1 MIVRRPLL
9 SARVIGTMDN
19 AKELGSSGWN
29 DFKLITIYLPLDVS
43 PQTSEPP
50 VIPALVQRLKMTAE
64 KVETLA
70 VGVEQLADMEEP
82 IGRELKKSELAEG
95 LELTQV
101 TVPIGVLLI
110 VFESRPD
117 SLVQIASLS
126 LRSGNGLLLKGGKEA
141 EHSNTALHKVVV
153 DAVVESSEGRVGREV
168 VALVTSREEVSG
180 LLQLDDS
187 IDLVIP
193 RGGKSLVEHIK
204 KHTRIP
210 VRDYDIR
217 GVI

>member
-1 MIVRRPLL
+1 
-9 SARVIGTMDN
+9 MDN